1 MVDGK
6 YIMDLVLRNNITTD
20 EHPLGVYHPHKEL
33 HNIKKENIGLIEVM
47 GLAVLPSRLVEEMD
61 EVAKALI
68 NGLDMKENPKTVAH
82 KEWAEI
88 VKNNHPEIN
97 ENNVN
102 EILKQ
107 EIGKTFVAVLEHA
120 GVYKRNQSGMDA
132 FDSFMNQI

>member
-1 MVDGK
+1 
-6 YIMDLVLRNNITTD
+6 
-20 EHPLGVYHPHKEL
+20 
-33 HNIKKENIGLIEVM
+33 M
-47 GLAVLPSRLVEEMD
+47 GLAILPSRLVEDMD
-61 EVAKALI
+61 AVAKALI
-68 NGLDMKENPKTVAH
+68 SDLDMNENPKTEAH

-107 EIGKTFVAVLEHA
+107 EIGKTFVTVLEHA

-132 FDSFMNQI
+132 FDRFMNQI